1 MKNALILDDHKLF
14 ADSFAIL
21 LERGLKFDVVKTF
34 SDEGEFMNFYLQ
46 NEKSEQLIF
55 LDFYLKNGFSL
66 QLLNEIRRVD
76 KRAKVIITSSVI
88 NPKLIQSILDCEPD
102 GIISKSSGIKELLDC
117 LNTIWDD
124 RVYISPD
131 ISHILSL
138 NSLETK
144 VRFSPKELNLLA
156 YFRKGYSIE
165 DAAKLFSL
173 SKHTIISHRR
183 KMMAKTNAKSI
194 TELIHFAEKYGYFE

>member
-14 ADSFAIL
+14 AHSFATL

-34 SDEGEFMNFYLQ
+34 SDEDTFMNFYLQ
-46 NEKSEQLIF
+46 NEKRGQLIF
-55 LDFYLKNGFSL
+55 LDFYLKTGFSL
-66 QLLNEIRRVD
+66 HLLNEIRRVD

-102 GIISKSSGIKELLDC
+102 GFISKCCGIKELLDC
-117 LNTIWDD
+117 LNNVWDD

-131 ISHILSL
+131 ICHILSL

-144 VRFSPKELNLLA
+144 VSFSPKELNLLA
-156 YFRKGYSIE
+156 YFKKGYSIE
-165 DAAKLFSL
+165 ETAKLFSL
-173 SKHTIISHRR
+173 SKHTIVSHRR
-183 KMMAKTNAKSI
+183 KMMAKANAKSI
-194 TELIHFAEKYGYFE
+194 TELIHFAEKYGYLE